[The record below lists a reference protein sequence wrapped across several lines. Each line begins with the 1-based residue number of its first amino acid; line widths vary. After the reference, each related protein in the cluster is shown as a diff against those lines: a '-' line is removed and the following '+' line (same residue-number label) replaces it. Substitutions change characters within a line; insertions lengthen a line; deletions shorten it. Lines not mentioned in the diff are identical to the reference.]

1 MLHFYKMQ
9 GLGNDYVYINCFETT
24 VENPEQ
30 LATRISDRRF
40 GIGSDGLILIC
51 PSDVADLQ
59 MRMFNAD
66 GSEGK
71 MCGNGIRCV
80 GKLAFEKGIV
90 KTDKLTVE
98 TLSGIRTLKLFINE
112 GKVNSVQV
120 DMGAP
125 SLEAEKVPVITTQL
139 RLLNAPITVGG
150 KDYNITCVSMG
161 NPHAVIFTTGIDE
174 LNLEQIGPLFENNEI
189 FPDRV
194 NTEFVEII
202 DPHNLRM
209 RVWERGSGETMAC
222 GTGAC
227 AVVVAACVN
236 GISPRNEDIN
246 VHLRGGTLKII
257 WENDKVSMTGAAVL
271 VFEGEFKV

>member
-1 MLHFYKMQ
+1 
-9 GLGNDYVYINCFETT
+9 
-24 VENPEQ
+24 
-30 LATRISDRRF
+30 
-40 GIGSDGLILIC
+40 
-51 PSDVADLQ
+51 
-59 MRMFNAD
+59 MRMFNID

-80 GKLAFEKGIV
+80 GKLAYEIGIV
-90 KTDKLTVE
+90 KTNKLTVE
-98 TLSGIRTLKLFINE
+98 TLSGIKTLKLFLNGNI
-112 GKVNSVQV
+112 VNSVQV

-125 SLEAEKVPVITTQL
+125 QLKSEKVPVITSEA
-139 RLLNAPITVGG
+139 RLVNAPIAVNNIEY
-150 KDYNITCVSMG
+150 KITCVSMG
-161 NPHAVIFTTGIDE
+161 NPHAVIFTTNIDD
-174 LNLEQIGPLFENNEI
+174 LNLEQIGPNFENNEI

-194 NTEFVEII
+194 NTEFVEVI

-246 VHLRGGTLKII
+246 VHLKGGTLKIK
-257 WENDKVSMTGAAVL
+257 WTNDTVWMTGAAVL
-271 VFEGEFKV
+271 VFEGDLKV